1 MGHEGH
7 EHEHEH
13 EHEHAHGDE
22 HEHGHGHAKKVMRPD
37 LGYRAGEGKIL
48 FLDAPSG
55 LAGDMIIAALIDL
68 GVPPK
73 AVGAALEMVPI
84 GGYHL
89 HLSGKERSGILGTH
103 FDVHVEAA
111 QPERTFGA
119 IRKMLEDTKLPDGIK
134 KRALAVFGKLAEGES
149 KVHKMPLD
157 EVHFHEVGAVDAI
170 VDVVGACAALEYLGA
185 ELWVSPLPMGRG
197 FVNARHGILPLPAP
211 ATVEC
216 LRGFP
221 TYDAGIDGELVTPT
235 GAAIVAAQAAGA
247 TRWPSFAPE
256 AVGWGAGTKD
266 FADRP
271 NLVRAVLGTPEA
283 AAGTHV
289 VVEANLDDA
298 TGELLGAAIEALL
311 LAGALDAWATPITMK
326 KGRPAVTLAALAEVG
341 RVAQVEAAL
350 LRETTSIGLRRTMVT
365 RTERPRRT
373 IEVATKYGPIPVKIA
388 EGPFGPPQVKPE
400 LDACAAAAK
409 AHGVPL
415 KTVLAE
421 ALVAA
426 LAKV

>member
-1 MGHEGH
+1 
-7 EHEHEH
+7 
-13 EHEHAHGDE
+13 
-22 HEHGHGHAKKVMRPD
+22 MRPD
-37 LGYRAGEGKIL
+37 LGFRAGEGKIL

-84 GGYHL
+84 TGYHL

-103 FDVHVEAA
+103 FDVHVEGK

-119 IRKMLEDTKLPDGIK
+119 IKKMLEETKLPDGIK
-134 KRALAVFGKLAEGES
+134 ARALAIFGKLAEGES
-149 KVHKMPLD
+149 KVHKMPLED
-157 EVHFHEVGAVDAI
+157 VHFHEVGAVDAI
-170 VDVVGACAALEYLGA
+170 VDVVGASAALEYLGA

-197 FVNARHGILPLPAP
+197 YVNARHGILPLPAP

-235 GAAIVAAQAAGA
+235 GAAIVAAQAKGS

-256 AVGWGAGTKD
+256 AIGWGAGTKD
-266 FADRP
+266 LADRP
-271 NLVRAVLGTPEA
+271 NLVRAVLGRPEA

-289 VVEANLDDA
+289 VIEANLDDA
-298 TGELLGAAIEALL
+298 TGEILGAAIEALFA
-311 LAGALDAWATPITMK
+311 AGALDAWATPITMK

-341 RVAQVEAAL
+341 RASIVEASM
-350 LRETTSIGLRRTMVT
+350 LRETTSIGLRRTTVT
-365 RTERPRRT
+365 RTERPRR
-373 IEVATKYGPIPVKIA
+373 IVEIATKYGPIPVKIA

-415 KTVLAE
+415 KTVLAD
-421 ALVAA
+421 VMSAA
-426 LAKV
+426 LATLG